1 MTASFPIPAWL
12 VGCGNMAGAMVE
24 GWRAGGVSFAG
35 VTVIRPSGTPVE
47 GIRTITGYPA
57 NESPRFVMLGFKP
70 QKLDEVAPGLAP
82 HIGPET
88 IVVSM
93 LAGVTAASLRQRFPY
108 ARAIFRIM
116 PNLPVAQRAGV
127 TPLHSEDDD
136 PDVRQPVE
144 ALMAV
149 LGLAPWCADE
159 GQIGTIG
166 AISASGPAYFAR
178 FAEAVGQAGARH
190 GLDPEVAAAIAA
202 QTLVGT
208 GAFAA
213 ATGEPMADLARR
225 VASPK
230 GTTEQGLTVLD
241 APDGLQQLVDRM
253 FDAALRRVDELAREA
268 VQRD

>member
-1 MTASFPIPAWL
+1 MTASFPVPAWL

-24 GWRAGGVSFAG
+24 GWRAGGVDLSG

-47 GIRTITGYPA
+47 GIRTVTGYPD
-57 NESPRFVMLGFKP
+57 NEGPRFVMLGFKP
-70 QKLDEVAPGLAP
+70 QKLDEVTPNLAP
-82 HIGPET
+82 RIGPET

-93 LAGVTAASLRQRFPY
+93 LAGVTATSLRQRFPD

-116 PNLPVAQRAGV
+116 PNLPVARRAGV

-136 PDVRQPVE
+136 LEARQSVE
-144 ALMAV
+144 ALMTV
-149 LGLAPWCADE
+149 IGLAPWCADE
-159 GQIGTIG
+159 RQIATIG

-178 FAEAVGQAGARH
+178 FAEAVGRAGSRH
-190 GLDPEVAAAIAA
+190 GLAPEVAAAIAA

-208 GAFAA
+208 GALAA
-213 ATGEPMADLARR
+213 ATGESMAELARR

-230 GTTEQGLTVLD
+230 GTTEQGLNVLD

-253 FDAALRRVDELAREA
+253 FDAALRRVDELAAEA
-268 VQRD
+268 ARRD